1 MGDWA
6 DPRPMSPHAF
16 AWRWHVT
23 MAVSILHR
31 VMGVGLY
38 LATIGLAVWL
48 TALAAGPAAYD
59 AVLGWAP
66 AWLIWLKIYGLTA
79 VFAFHFANGVRHF
92 FFDMGAGFKPA
103 TANTTAWLVIAFT
116 FAAPAA
122 LYLLLQR

>member
-1 MGDWA
+1 
-6 DPRPMSPHAF
+6 
-16 AWRWHVT
+16 

-31 VMGVGLY
+31 VTGVGLY
-38 LATIGLAVWL
+38 LGAIAIGVWL

-59 AVLGWAP
+59 ALLGWAP
-66 AWLIWLKIYGLTA
+66 AWLIWTKIYALTA
-79 VFAFHFANGVRHF
+79 VFAFHFANGVRHL
-92 FFDMGAGFKPA
+92 FFDAGAGFKPA